1 MNELPTA
8 LMREGFALI
17 ATVGGPYIGA
27 LMLVGLAVGVF
38 QAATQIND
46 PAVGFLPRLL
56 AGVALAWVLGAWTL
70 EHLAH
75 FLGSSL
81 QRMAERI

>member
-1 MNELPTA
+1 MSSELPTT

-27 LMLVGLAVGVF
+27 LMLVGLVVGVF

-46 PAVGFLPRLL
+46 PAVGFLPRLV
-56 AGVALAWVLGAWTL
+56 AGVALAWLLGAWTL
-70 EHLAH
+70 DHLSH
-75 FLGSSL
+75 FFTTALE
-81 QRMAERI
+81 RMAQR